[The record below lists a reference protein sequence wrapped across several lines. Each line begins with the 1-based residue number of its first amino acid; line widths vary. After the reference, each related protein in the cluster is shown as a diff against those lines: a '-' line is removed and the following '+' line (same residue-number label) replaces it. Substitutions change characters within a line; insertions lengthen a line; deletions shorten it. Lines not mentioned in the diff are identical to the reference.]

1 VNVVLVVGVLLGT
14 LDVVDE
20 VAHVALATEQ
30 LGDRP
35 SSWLVWG
42 VKCECCFHVYIT
54 FDCLLYCVGWM
65 MIASAIVPS
74 GPCSKMRSRIRL
86 LQDSMTL
93 RAVATRTACCM
104 SPCGTS
110 SPAILQAF

>member
-1 VNVVLVVGVLLGT
+1 MNVVLVVGVLLGT

-42 VKCECCFHVYIT
+42 VECKCCFHVYIT
-54 FDCLLYCVGWM
+54 FDCLLYCVG
-65 MIASAIVPS
+65 
-74 GPCSKMRSRIRL
+74 
-86 LQDSMTL
+86 
-93 RAVATRTACCM
+93 RTAFP
-104 SPCGTS
+104 SPLFVVRRG
-110 SPAILQAF
+110 L